1 MKLWENGE
9 NKPKTAKNEVMDL
22 KTRLTK
28 DARIYG
34 LLSALVICTVFL
46 SPAPIAGAV
55 ETEILLLHTNNVAGH
70 LFPCPT

>member
-1 MKLWENGE
+1 MKLWEN
-9 NKPKTAKNEVMDL
+9 NPSQPKTAKNEVMDL

-46 SPAPIAGAV
+46 SPAPIARAV
-55 ETEILLLHTNNVAGH
+55 ETEILLLHTNNVTGY